1 MYKALID
8 KEDLR
13 QGLPSMYTLIFERI
27 KLGRLNEK
35 NKKRKELEKK
45 NPELANKKFVKQPK
59 PPSDWLKSR
68 LGNFELSDVSVNQSV
83 KKSTT
88 IITSDNASKSS
99 PLMPQPFILTNDL
112 NRT

>member
-45 NPELANKKFVKQPK
+45 NPESANKKFV
-59 PPSDWLKSR
+59 
-68 LGNFELSDVSVNQSV
+68 
-83 KKSTT
+83 
-88 IITSDNASKSS
+88 
-99 PLMPQPFILTNDL
+99 
-112 NRT
+112 